1 MRLLNNVWV
10 FADKASPLAELCAGG
25 RQLGEKVTAVVLG
38 SEESA
43 QQAIK
48 GGADHVYW
56 LGSKAE
62 DKMLEEYTCT
72 IAGLLA
78 KHRPELLLVN
88 ASKRTKVVAGRL
100 AAILGT
106 SVITNAIEF
115 QTGEDNGDLQISH
128 MVYGG
133 LAVRSEKPLSEIA
146 IATVGNGVF
155 KAETDSNREGI
166 IAEAP
171 FVEDGCKL
179 RLLESRAKDTESVN
193 LASAARVV
201 GVGRGIG
208 KQEGLAMVY
217 ELAKQ
222 FRAEVACT
230 RPVAEEEK
238 WMSPERYIGV
248 SGAMIKPDMYIAL
261 GISGQ
266 IQHMTGAKG
275 ARVIIAVNKDMNA
288 PIFEQADYG
297 LVGDIYK
304 VVPAL
309 MKNQF

>member
-1 MRLLNNVWV
+1 MGLLKNVWV

-38 SEESA
+38 TEESA

-48 GGADHVYW
+48 RGADQVYW

-62 DKMLEEYTCT
+62 DKMFEDYTCT

-100 AAILGT
+100 AAILGA

-115 QTGEDNGDLQISH
+115 RTGEHNGDLQVSH
-128 MVYGG
+128 IVYGG
-133 LAVRSEKPLSEIA
+133 LAVRLEKPLSDIA

-155 KAETDSNREGI
+155 RAETDSNRQGSI
-166 IAEAP
+166 IEPP
-171 FVEDGCKL
+171 FVEDSCKL
-179 RLLESRAKDTESVN
+179 RLLESRVKDTESVN

-217 ELAKQ
+217 ELAKKLK
-222 FRAEVACT
+222 AEVACT

-248 SGAMIKPDMYIAL
+248 SGAMIKPDMYLAL

-275 ARVIIAVNKDMNA
+275 ARVIIAVNKDINA

-297 LVGDIYK
+297 LVGDMYK